1 MNRAA
6 IEFSDRGV
14 AELQRGDAI
23 SSFRSLSKAAN
34 MVMAAI
40 DNHVHVNTGA
50 DVFHFHWEDCSLEGI
65 RRKDA
70 FSSSSEGCA
79 PFLFLRALRVTTTCA
94 VEEVDTLRPCG
105 YAWVIW
111 FNLALCCS
119 VLGTRLGEKGKL
131 FLEMGYDLY
140 EKVQSRVESEP
151 PSRHWQILAMA
162 VSNNKACIF
171 YEFSMHGA
179 TIQCLQRLAFTL
191 SSCEDLEVED
201 RGDFCLNLQILGS
214 QMVAAAA

>member
-50 DVFHFHWEDCSLEGI
+50 DVFHFHWEDCSLEGNRTKI
-65 RRKDA
+65 A
-70 FSSSSEGCA
+70 SSSSSSSSSSEGCA

-94 VEEVDTLRPCG
+94 MEEVDQLCPCG

-111 FNLALCCS
+111 FNLALTCS

-131 FLEMGYDLY
+131 SLEMGYDLY
-140 EKVQSRVESEP
+140 EKVQRRVESEL
-151 PSRHWQILAMA
+151 PSRHWRILAMA
-162 VSNNKACIF
+162 VSNNQACIF

-179 TIQCLQRLAFTL
+179 TIECLQ
-191 SSCEDLEVED
+191 
-201 RGDFCLNLQILGS
+201 
-214 QMVAAAA
+214 